1 MLRAREP
8 VFHWKKKTTI
18 YPIESSHSE
27 IYKDRVNVLRIGHV
41 VFIYLEIY
49 SFLKKKIIMWEKAKG
64 LHLQDWRKEKEKG
77 YDAIV
82 FWS

>member
-8 VFHWKKKTTI
+8 VFPWKKKTTTI

-27 IYKDRVNVLRIGHV
+27 IYKDRVNVVSTGHV

-49 SFLKKKIIMWEKAKG
+49 SFFF
-64 LHLQDWRKEKEKG
+64 KEKDNNVRKSKG
-77 YDAIV
+77 APSTRLKGRKRKGI
-82 FWS
+82 

>member
-27 IYKDRVNVLRIGHV
+27 IYKDRVNDLQIGHV

-49 SFLKKKIIMWEKAKG
+49 SFF
-64 LHLQDWRKEKEKG
+64 KEKDNNVRKSKG
-77 YDAIV
+77 ASSARLKERKRKGI
-82 FWS
+82 